1 MQHISQKTLLILYTI
16 YNDTK
21 KETIR
26 RKCRFFKKDIVKIV
40 N

>member
-1 MQHISQKTLLILYTI
+1 MQHISQKRYSYYTQ
-16 YNDTK
+16 YTMTQK